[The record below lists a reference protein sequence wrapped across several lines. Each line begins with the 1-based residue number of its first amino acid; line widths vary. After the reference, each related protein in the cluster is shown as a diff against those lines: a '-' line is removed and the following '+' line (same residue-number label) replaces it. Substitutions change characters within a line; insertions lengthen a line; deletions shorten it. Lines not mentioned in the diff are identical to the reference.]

1 MTTTVLIAEAF
12 TALLVLAVFF
22 FFATSRLR
30 RLRTKVLLVVWASF
44 GAVIAGVA
52 VAVAG
57 MAIDSKDLALLLA
70 ILTFVC
76 LVGALCSL
84 AVVRA
89 AVRSMEEIS
98 NASALI
104 AAGDLSVRVT
114 PGSHDEAGEL
124 TSAFNSMT
132 EAIETAFRE
141 CDRAAEAYR
150 TLIASIGHDLRT
162 PLASLQAMVEAVED
176 GIVEQPEVEG
186 CYLVQMSRQIDDLA
200 AMIDDLAAMIEDLFA
215 RSRRSRSATPT

>member
-22 FFATSRLR
+22 VATSRLR

-44 GAVIAGVA
+44 GAVVAGVA

-57 MAIDSKDLALLLA
+57 MAIDSKDLVLLLA
-70 ILTFVC
+70 ILTFGC

-89 AVRSMEEIS
+89 AVRPMEEIS
-98 NASALI
+98 NASARI

-114 PGSHDEAGEL
+114 PGSRDEAGEL
-124 TSAFNSMT
+124 ARAFNSMA

-141 CDRAAEAYR
+141 RDRAAEAHR
-150 TLIASIGHDLRT
+150 TLIASISHDLRT
-162 PLASLQAMVEAVED
+162 PLASLQAMVEALED